1 MRIARVSSL
10 GSIRPA
16 AAARRIHASRAA
28 GAPGA
33 ARGKHPRLRK
43 RVASAETL
51 ARGGAAASGS
61 SSARPPSCF
70 ACPVCGGALDRVAPA
85 QGAGPGTLR
94 CSGNHSFDV
103 AREGHVNLLARRA
116 AGKGK
121 HVSVTGDSGPMLRAR
136 RRFLNAGHYAEVSEL
151 VCRAVSAHVE
161 HITAAQESADARVR
175 APRAGDAPERRY
187 RVGSDSEPEPDPE
200 PDPGS
205 RKNKN
210 RRRSDAHPS
219 DRKNMTDRSI
229 DDGFRTGCEMEYSE
243 RASDGNAPTGAKF
256 GTAGGYSAGINA
268 PGGDASLR
276 LSPRKRRIEANKR
289 RAKASRSRG
298 TSPTPASRP
307 ASPPP
312 PLVVDFGCGEG
323 WWLEQVAR
331 SESRR
336 AAASSRMAPDA
347 SCASPPRFAAFDASP
362 EAAKMASKLLAT
374 VEASDALEREHPA
387 EVAVADAQRYVPFS
401 DGEVDVALSVF
412 APRNPSELR
421 RVVAPGGVALVV
433 SPGVD
438 HLEQLRDANAK
449 ALGVAV
455 LDVAEGKQRRTAD
468 AMETAGFELVE
479 ETPVSGVMDLTAQDV
494 SDLIGMGPSAF
505 HQTEDAAEALQ
516 ELFRNERSGRVEVTK
531 SFVLQVFRNT
541 PREEGAEEDEEPTHE
556 EYSPHRGETLVADAD
571 ADSDSDSAADDAM
584 DVCRAEDEEADD
596 TEDESSDAS
605 LSSSDASL
613 SSSDASLSSSDA
625 SSSSRAPRLAS
636 APPERFLPGRHDN
649 VSGCALV
656 GHRGDGMN
664 RRSGSGIR
672 ENTVAS
678 MTAAAAKGAEWV
690 EFDVQTTRDGVPVV
704 WHDDSVLVRRGRG
717 PVRKTSIRALTFA
730 ELRGLSEAAC
740 ATAVAAKAGEPE
752 AVLAVSGDAP
762 VIEPAIGSRADDVAV
777 TRAEEA
783 VVFYRCFPVGHGAK
797 RAPEPE
803 PWIMDVEAPVPTLRE
818 VLEQVPDSLG
828 FDVELK
834 FDEHAPLDRA
844 TLAAELGVVRDVFE
858 RHGASRRAF
867 FSSFDPEAAL
877 MMREF
882 VGATHPVMFISNCVP
897 GSVDERRNSLEA
909 ARKLALDGDL
919 RGIVVNVQALANE
932 RGAEE
937 ARKAIDAGL
946 CLATYGKTNDDLEL
960 AERQVRWGISG
971 VCTDEIEAHD
981 RAGHFKRSPSP
992 EPRADAKADANE
1004 AAPGGAPAGACAA
1017 VAAVNNAGA
1026 PAPTPFL
1033 SAGLAR

>member
-175 APRAGDAPERRY
+175 APRSGDAPERRY
-187 RVGSDSEPEPDPE
+187 RVGSDSEPEPEPE

-205 RKNKN
+205 QKNKN

-219 DRKNMTDRSI
+219 DRKMTDR
-229 DDGFRTGCEMEYSE
+229 FRTGCEREYSE
-243 RASDGNAPTGAKF
+243 RSSDGNAPTGAEI
-256 GTAGGYSAGINA
+256 GTVGGYSAGINA

-438 HLEQLRDANAK
+438 HLEQLRNANAK

-505 HQTEDAAEALQ
+505 HQTEDAAEALE

-605 LSSSDASL
+605 LSSSDAS
-613 SSSDASLSSSDA
+613 
-625 SSSSRAPRLAS
+625 SSSRAPRLAS

-678 MTAAAAKGAEWV
+678 MMAAAAKGAEWV

-762 VIEPAIGSRADDVAV
+762 VIEPAIASRAAEVTRADDVS
-777 TRAEEA
+777 EA

-960 AERQVRWGISG
+960 AERQVRLGISG
-971 VCTDEIEAHD
+971 VCTDDVEAHD

-992 EPRADAKADANE
+992 EPRADAKADATE
-1004 AAPGGAPAGACAA
+1004 AAPAAPPAGACAA